1 MAESNWK
8 TKNEDPNVIEQR
20 YRLVVVDESARLKT
34 LVPFILSHNNL
45 SIGYSIQMFR
55 FAIVSLLI
63 SGAAAFAP
71 SIVRPT
77 VVHRSAPISATTTT
91 NGSNGDDRRSFVTKS
106 SVAAAAAA
114 SAALV
119 PPSAQAASGGKWTK
133 VDLPFEDTLY
143 DIDFESES
151 HGYLVGARG
160 AFAETNDGGKTWE
173 ARSFS
178 NLDPE
183 EEVTYRFQVVSF
195 KGGEGWVLGKPTLL
209 LHTKDSGRT
218 WERIPLSPKLPGEP
232 SDIIALGPN
241 QAEMTTSSGA
251 VYTTENAGRNWKA
264 QVKETIDA
272 TLNRISS
279 SGVSGA
285 SYFTGNIINQVR
297 DDLGAYLAVSSRGN
311 FFLTWEPGQDFW
323 IPHNRGTPRRI
334 QNMGFVEGDIKKGL
348 WMTLNGGKLFI
359 SPNEPDL
366 TKDDFDFQEADI
378 KTGGYG
384 ITDVAWRTPTEV
396 WAVGGSN
403 TMYVSVDGGK
413 TFAFDRSAN
422 SFPGNLYNVKFF
434 KKYSNAG
441 WALGSN
447 GTLLRFTG

>member
-1 MAESNWK
+1 M
-8 TKNEDPNVIEQR
+8 
-20 YRLVVVDESARLKT
+20 
-34 LVPFILSHNNL
+34 
-45 SIGYSIQMFR
+45 
-55 FAIVSLLI
+55 
-63 SGAAAFAP
+63 SGA
-71 SIVRPT
+71 V
-77 VVHRSAPISATTTT
+77 TT
-91 NGSNGDDRRSFVTKS
+91 SF
-106 SVAAAAAA
+106 
-114 SAALV
+114 
-119 PPSAQAASGGKWTK
+119 PSAVEAAPTSQWTK
-133 VDLPFEDTLY
+133 VNLPFEDTLY
-143 DIDFESES
+143 DIDFDSPT

-160 AFAETNDGGKTWE
+160 AFAETNDGGMTWE

-183 EEVTYRFQVVSF
+183 EEVTYRFQVASF
-195 KGGEGWVLGKPTLL
+195 KNGEGWVLGKPTLL
-209 LHTKDSGRT
+209 LHTKDSGKT

-232 SDIIALGPN
+232 SAIVALGPN
-241 QAEMTTSSGA
+241 RAEMTTSSGA

-285 SYFTGNIINQVR
+285 SYFTGSIINQVR

-334 QNMGFVEGDIKKGL
+334 QNMGFVEGNIKKGL
-348 WMTLNGGKLFI
+348 WMTLNGGKLLI

-384 ITDVAWRTPTEV
+384 LTDVAWRTPTEV

-403 TMYVSVDGGK
+403 TMYVSNDGGK
-413 TFAFDRSAN
+413 KFTFDKSAN
-422 SFPGNLYNVKFF
+422 EFPGNLYNIKFF
-434 KKYSNAG
+434 PEYSNAG